1 MADPTW
7 EESTD
12 AAPNPTAPVPVAV
25 PDPTWDDS
33 RAAPEPKEPDMSAV
47 KSDITSNL
55 KATQPEPKAPPAD
68 GSLPTPA
75 DYTPPPVTPEKSV
88 TDSVSE
94 ALQRGFNMST
104 TGLRMLGK
112 VDDTPDPRNAQWYY
126 GVAKAAGQMYGDIPE
141 MLEGMVGGA
150 AAGSAV
156 PVVGTIAG
164 GIAGSFALPAMV
176 RKHLMDQYSKGDIQT
191 FQDFYTRAGGMLLE
205 GSKAA
210 TVGLATT
217 AVGGKV
223 GEGLAEAAYP
233 AITQTAGRLAAEVV
247 TMGNAGAVMDG
258 HAPQADDFITAG
270 ALMVGLHAAG
280 AGASFMSDHA
290 DRVSGKMRDIYEQTG
305 VLPHNA
311 LADAKNDPYTHQ
323 EIISS
328 NVAIPKKYESLVEEP
343 PRPQPDP
350 STLLTP
356 KDTTLYHGTGKDYDT
371 YDPARSGGLIHL
383 TDKEN
388 AERYAVGGGGGRGS
402 LSPKNSYLINR
413 DDGIVYDFDPDSK
426 NFNPIGRGDSRIID
440 RNNLEP
446 LKGNEPTIHYSELPD
461 IDQESFEYIP
471 KSARTIPYDISG
483 KNILDTTSPAGLT
496 VMANLKRKDRVSS
509 DIIGA
514 AKEDLSD
521 SYGRSST
528 QFSSNFWGSS
538 KFAQEGTPHAQGMK
552 NISGQLS
559 EMGYDGIHFNDDSHK
574 TVAIFNPGP
583 IEIKPQPDA
592 EPLPPLSKSFSDP
605 MGITVPENGPYEPEE
620 LPATASGS
628 GGEEPP
634 KLDQDVQEFQD
645 RIQPSSGKSPEDTA
659 GLYERT
665 IRQLKPIDD
674 MVKELG
680 GDKLR
685 PSQNPAILAQLH
697 TGVLRKAT
705 YFIMPRGGA
714 FDFKTLEDTGVR
726 SLSDINSDAM
736 KADPSNPKGFMTFE
750 VAQQTIAEDARGR
763 ETGMNLDTAKKI
775 VADGQ
780 DKYGD
785 LAKEKSLW
793 RNSVFKY
800 LADSGVISQEHYD
813 NALIANSEYVPMNRV
828 LGDEAVASGG
838 KGLTVKSPVRKRM
851 GSDRIIQDP
860 NESDIKNVINY
871 VMQAE
876 KNRVGQALVGLA
888 QREGGESFLQEVPAK
903 NRPIAIFG
911 SDLDQMLKQSGGG
924 GEMMGVDP
932 DEKLGDVWRPADV
945 RANPKTQIQVMF
957 DGKPRVF
964 DADPG
969 IIRAFTGMDEGSR
982 GIAINLASSIA
993 NTLRAGYTGL
1003 TPAFAL
1009 THTLRQQLGAAPIFS
1024 EHTTLPFVG
1033 LVQGVLE
1040 MNRMGPAMRE
1050 FMKTGAGSDTIAS
1063 ATRDFIQAKDLYDL
1077 DQNHN
1082 TGVIDSRSNVIKSPL
1097 EAGFWSMKNM
1107 LATSE
1112 AARSLT
1118 KKVTDMSPIHKA
1130 IVNGDE
1136 GTRVTEFKKTLGDS
1150 TDIDSKLRAAMA
1162 ARKVLADISQ
1172 TGSAMGPLNRVTPFF
1187 NAATQNM
1194 AALAEAIKAN
1204 PVRTMTL
1211 LGAYVTTPAMISYA
1225 LNHDKEWWDKM
1236 EPWEKFGFL
1245 HFEVYGH
1252 IVKIPLGESGRLAA
1266 GLPIA
1271 VLDSIRQKNPGII
1284 ADWAKETL
1292 LGMVPSVTPIVKP
1305 SLEQWG
1311 NKSFLTGA
1319 PLIPKAMEENTPY
1332 PYQTKPT
1339 TSALAT
1345 LYGRAAQHVPGLRD
1359 SSFSSPI
1366 IADNYGQSWGG
1377 AAYGLSN
1384 YLLDK
1389 GIYASGALPDPQRPE
1404 NNWDQNP
1411 FVKSFFLSQDSIS
1424 DENISTFETD
1434 AHKTQKYLNV
1444 AKTLAPKDPAAA
1456 EALINSSEYSEHAL
1470 NIKGIQGAI
1479 SAQSKVI
1486 RTVEANPNISPV
1498 DKKVI
1503 IDGAVKQMDA
1513 AAKQGNEIL
1522 QQYRKAIR
1530 ADQ

>member
-12 AAPNPTAPVPVAV
+12 AAPNPTAPVPVAA
-25 PDPTWDDS
+25 PEPTWDDS

-88 TDSVSE
+88 TDSVTE
-94 ALQRGFNMST
+94 AIQRGFNMST

-112 VDDTPDPRNAQWYY
+112 IDDTPDPRNAQWYY

-176 RKHLMDQYSKGDIQT
+176 RKHLMDQYSKGGIQT

-270 ALMVGLHAAG
+270 ALMVGLHAGG
-280 AGASFMSDHA
+280 AGASFMADHA

-328 NVAIPKKYESLVEEP
+328 NVTIPKKYENLVEESP
-343 PRPQPDP
+343 PNSPEAHQVVQVDP
-350 STLLTP
+350 
-356 KDTTLYHGTGKDYDT
+356 
-371 YDPARSGGLIHL
+371 
-383 TDKEN
+383 
-388 AERYAVGGGGGRGS
+388 
-402 LSPKNSYLINR
+402 PKN
-413 DDGIVYDFDPDSK
+413 
-426 NFNPIGRGDSRIID
+426 
-440 RNNLEP
+440 
-446 LKGNEPTIHYSELPD
+446 
-461 IDQESFEYIP
+461 
-471 KSARTIPYDISG
+471 
-483 KNILDTTSPAGLT
+483 
-496 VMANLKRKDRVSS
+496 
-509 DIIGA
+509 
-514 AKEDLSD
+514 
-521 SYGRSST
+521 
-528 QFSSNFWGSS
+528 
-538 KFAQEGTPHAQGMK
+538 
-552 NISGQLS
+552 
-559 EMGYDGIHFNDDSHK
+559 
-574 TVAIFNPGP
+574 
-583 IEIKPQPDA
+583 A

-605 MGITVPENGPYEPEE
+605 MGVTVPEKGPYEPEE
-620 LPATASGS
+620 LPAAASGS

-785 LAKEKSLW
+785 LAKEKSVW

-800 LADSGVISQEHYD
+800 LADSGVISQEHYA

-876 KNRVGQALVGLA
+876 KNRVGQALVNLA

-911 SDLDQMLKQSGGG
+911 SDLDQMIKQSGGG

-969 IIRAFTGMDEGSR
+969 ILRAFTGMDEGSR

-993 NTLRAGYTGL
+993 NTLRAGYTAL
-1003 TPAFAL
+1003 SPAFAL

-1082 TGVIDSRSNVIKSPL
+1082 TGVIDSRSNVVKSPL

-1107 LATSE
+1107 LAASE

-1172 TGSAMGPLNRVTPFF
+1172 TGSAMGPLNRITPFF

-1194 AALAEAIKAN
+1194 AALGEAIKAN
-1204 PVRTMTL
+1204 PAQTMVR
-1211 LGAYVTTPAMISYA
+1211 LGALVTTPAMISYA

-1245 HFEVYGH
+1245 HFEVDGH

-1389 GIYASGALPDPQRPE
+1389 GIYASGALPDPQKPE
-1404 NNWDQNP
+1404 KNWDQNP

-1444 AKTLAPKDPAAA
+1444 AKTLAPKDPSAA